1 MISPQPE
8 ESQYGTAETSKMNR
22 LTPDLNNCAIS
33 SRKLKSDW
41 SKISL
46 PENFRMDR
54 SFLVS
59 AVIRTPVLY
68 HLDAIA
74 FSTAPTICFDNGSIS
89 DLKRPITS
97 PLRPIR
103 NFSKFQSTC
112 PENFG
117 CVVRYLYRGAW
128 PEPRTTI
135 FENMS
140 NSTP

>member
-8 ESQYGTAETSKMNR
+8 ESQYGTADISKMKR
-22 LTPDLNNCAIS
+22 LTPDLSNCPIS
-33 SRKLKSDW
+33 SRRLKSDS

-46 PENFRMDR
+46 PENFRMTR
-54 SFLVS
+54 SFFVS
-59 AVIRTPVLY
+59 AVIRTPVNVYLE
-68 HLDAIA
+68 AIA
-74 FSTAPTICFDNGSIS
+74 FSTAPIIGFDKGSTS

-103 NFSKFQSTC
+103 NFSKFQSTW

-117 CVVRYLYRGAW
+117 WVVRYLYSGDW

-135 FENMS
+135 FENIS